1 MCNAISPEK
10 AVMWTLLFEGGV
22 DPSLCAE
29 HFTHESYRRWFG
41 VLASI
46 DGGPE
51 VSPGPV
57 SERDF
62 LDAAAALGHTLEHLE
77 QRALQRMLRV
87 PPPPRVQAN
96 RALLVQALSDR
107 HTGKRVHIERL
118 IN

>member
-22 DPSLCAE
+22 DPSLRAE
-29 HFTHESYRRWFG
+29 HFTHESYRRWFD
-41 VLASI
+41 VLASLNG
-46 DGGPE
+46 DAAPE
-51 VSPGPV
+51 PI
-57 SERDF
+57 SERAF
-62 LDAAAALGHTLEHLE
+62 MDAAAGMGYTLDRLE

-96 RALLVQALSDR
+96 RALLVQALSDCY
-107 HTGKRVHIERL
+107 TGKRVHIERL